1 MIDNTGLHRF
11 LKYNAVDQY
20 MLSWVVCY
28 QKMFPAVSIE
38 RAISLFNAHFQIN
51 EKDVKLLSQKRKFLR
66 MQEDFHSYLRHE
78 SQTAASTGNMDPK
91 TSESTT
97 GES

>member
-1 MIDNTGLHRF
+1 MASNPGFHKF
-11 LKYNAVDQY
+11 LKYSSLDQY
-20 MLSWVVCY
+20 MFSWVVCY

-38 RAISLFNAHFQIN
+38 RAISLFNTHFQIG

-78 SQTAASTGNMDPK
+78 SG
-91 TSESTT
+91 TT
-97 GES
+97 PRD